1 MPNDAHQF
9 LETAATVAPA
19 PPKSEAGIEIRW
31 LEGGHHRQRS
41 FTRKKDAQE
50 AWNKVQRLK
59 ETGDLGMLSAGSE
72 TLGDFADRWLEWKIA
87 TGKLSSPKSQRNYR
101 WLLDKHIGPYIG
113 GYKLSE
119 LRPRLIE
126 AWQVEVLS
134 KGAGRVSVAKA
145 GALLHGI
152 LKRAVALELIA
163 SNPAVY
169 LEQPSHKKA
178 PVKPLEVTEIERIRQ
193 ELLAV
198 GQLGDATLVSMLAYA
213 GLRPYNEALALG
225 WEQLTD
231 GRLLVERKLVDG
243 ELKPGTKTDKARSI
257 RLLAPLAQDLNE
269 WRIARG
275 RPAGGLVFPRTD
287 GEPWSE
293 HDYGNWRRRVFGAL
307 SSARPYDLR
316 HTFASL
322 LIWEGRPIT
331 YVAQQLGHSPQT
343 CLTTYAHVMEG
354 VEANVPAET
363 VIRAARASGDELLA
377 SGS

>member
-1 MPNDAHQF
+1 MSY
-9 LETAATVAPA
+9 
-19 PPKSEAGIEIRW
+19 PKLNERSGKYEIRW

-50 AWNKVQRLK
+50 AWNRVQRLK
-59 ETGDLGMLSAGSE
+59 ETGDLGVLSLGSE

-87 TGKLSSPKSQRNYR
+87 TGKLSSPKSRRNYR
-101 WLLDKHIGPYIG
+101 WLLDKHIDPYIG

-126 AWQVEVLS
+126 AWQLEVLS
-134 KGAGRVSVAKA
+134 KGTGRVSVAKA

-163 SNPAVY
+163 SNPAAY
-169 LEQPSHKKA
+169 LEQPSHKRA
-178 PVKPLEVTEIERIRQ
+178 PAKPLEVAEIERIRQ
-193 ELLAV
+193 ALRNA
-198 GQLGDATLVSMLAYA
+198 GQPGDATLVSVLAYA

-225 WEQLTD
+225 WEQLTN

-243 ELKPGTKTDKARSI
+243 KLRPGTKTDKARSV
-257 RLLAPLAQDLNE
+257 RLLPPLAQDLNE

-275 RPAGGLVFPRTD
+275 RPAAGLVFPRQD
-287 GEPWSE
+287 GKPWSE
-293 HDYGNWRRRVFGAL
+293 HDYGNWRRRVFGVH

-331 YVAQQLGHSPQT
+331 HVAQQLGHSPQT

-363 VIRAARASGDELLA
+363 VIRAARADDDKRLA
-377 SGS
+377 RSL